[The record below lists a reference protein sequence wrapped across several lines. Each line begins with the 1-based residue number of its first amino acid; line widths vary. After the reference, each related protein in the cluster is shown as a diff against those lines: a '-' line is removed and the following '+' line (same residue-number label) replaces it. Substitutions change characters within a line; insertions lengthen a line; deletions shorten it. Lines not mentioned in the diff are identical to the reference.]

1 MEENVLKKE
10 NSKNSYV
17 KEEKLSIHN
26 FLSNINEN
34 ELLKS
39 LFLKKIQL
47 NNESNLLLTMNEWKS
62 KFENFLKE
70 KID

>member
-1 MEENVLKKE
+1 MEENVSKKE
-10 NSKNSYV
+10 NSKNSYAR
-17 KEEKLSIHN
+17 EEKLSIHS

-47 NNESNLLLTMNEWKS
+47 NNESNLLLTMNEWKN

>member
-17 KEEKLSIHN
+17 KEEKLYIHN

>member
-1 MEENVLKKE
+1 MEENVSKKE
-10 NSKNSYV
+10 NSKNSYTR
-17 KEEKLSIHN
+17 EEKLSIHS
-26 FLSNINEN
+26 FLSNINES

-47 NNESNLLLTMNEWKS
+47 NNESNLLLTMNEWKN

>member
-1 MEENVLKKE
+1 MEDNVSKKE
-10 NSKNSYV
+10 NSKNSYAR
-17 KEEKLSIHN
+17 EEKLSIHS
-26 FLSNINEN
+26 FLSNINES

-47 NNESNLLLTMNEWKS
+47 NNESNLLLTMNEWKN

>member
-1 MEENVLKKE
+1 MEENVSKKE
-10 NSKNSYV
+10 NSKNSYS
-17 KEEKLSIHN
+17 KEEKLSIHS

-47 NNESNLLLTMNEWKS
+47 NNESNLLLTINEWKT
-62 KFENFLKE
+62 KFENFIKE

>member
-10 NSKNSYV
+10 NSKNSYI
-17 KEEKLSIHN
+17 KEEKLPIHS

-34 ELLKS
+34 ELIKS

-47 NNESNLLLTMNEWKS
+47 NNESNLLLTMNEWKI
-62 KFENFLKE
+62 KFENFIKE

>member
-10 NSKNSYV
+10 NSKNSYA
-17 KEEKLSIHN
+17 KEEKLSIHS

>member
-1 MEENVLKKE
+1 MEENVSKKE
-10 NSKNSYV
+10 NSKNSYAR
-17 KEEKLSIHN
+17 EEKLSIHS

-47 NNESNLLLTMNEWKS
+47 NNESNLLLTINEWKN

>member
-1 MEENVLKKE
+1 
-10 NSKNSYV
+10 
-17 KEEKLSIHN
+17 LSIHN